1 MPEGCDEDQKY
12 GDNFFLRRRIKLDD
26 AKELRKLC
34 LALSINLNSGFDTFE
49 SMSIFDL
56 LDVCEDY
63 KELTKDINRKAGK
76 YR

>member
-1 MPEGCDEDQKY
+1 M
-12 GDNFFLRRRIKLDD
+12 
-26 AKELRKLC
+26 C
-34 LALSINLNSGFDTFE
+34 LALSINLNSGFHQFE
-49 SMSIFDL
+49 EMSIFDL